1 MRGAM
6 MLSLET
12 GWNLGE
18 ILALPVDEF
27 VEWIE
32 TLADVLKERLPRELR
47 RGI

>member
-27 VEWIE
+27 AEWIGI
-32 TLADVLKERLPRELR
+32 LADLLKQRGPRA
-47 RGI
+47 